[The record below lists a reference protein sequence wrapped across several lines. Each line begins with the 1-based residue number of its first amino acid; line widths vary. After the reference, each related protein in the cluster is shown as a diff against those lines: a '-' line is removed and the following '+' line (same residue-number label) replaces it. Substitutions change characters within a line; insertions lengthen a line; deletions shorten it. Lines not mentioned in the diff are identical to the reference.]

1 MKNFDSI
8 FKAQEEQ
15 RKAVFDAMKNGDV
28 EQQQA
33 AMNTFF
39 EGIQTSAL
47 TYVKEATET
56 QNVAMADTNVLI
68 DRGVLKQITTEER
81 RFCNA
86 VIEKGGFENLEETMP
101 QTMIEDVLSN
111 LHRSHEL
118 IKYIDLRDTKAL
130 AKYIFAKP
138 TAATA
143 FWGEICSDI
152 KQMILEGFTVVEA
165 AANKLS
171 GFVPICKGMLEL
183 GPEWLATYIIE
194 CMYEAMSVQ
203 LEIGIIRGQGKG
215 KHEPVGMTMSLT
227 GAVDG
232 VHKKKSA
239 TALKSFN
246 PDELGKIMGK
256 MAKNEVLNGEM
267 ILIVNPVT
275 YWTILFPALAV
286 RGPEGQWIL
295 DRLPIG
301 AKIIQSYAAEED
313 EGVLGVGKNYFLG
326 VAGKVRIDKYTETL
340 AIEDMDL
347 YIAKAYCYGQP
358 KDENAFELL
367 NLKNVKPLP
376 WPPVEVTETTTK

>member
-111 LHRSHEL
+111 LHRKHEL
-118 IKYIDLRDTKAL
+118 IQFIDLRDTKAL

-232 VHKKKSA
+232 VHKKKTA

-286 RGPEGQWIL
+286 RSPEGQWIL

-376 WPPVEVTETTTK
+376 WPPVEVTEGTTK